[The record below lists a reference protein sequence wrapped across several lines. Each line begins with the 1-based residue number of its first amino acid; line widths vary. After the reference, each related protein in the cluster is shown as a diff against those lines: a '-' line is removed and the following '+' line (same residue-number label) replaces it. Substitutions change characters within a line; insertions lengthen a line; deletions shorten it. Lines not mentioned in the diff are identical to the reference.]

1 MTLPPKNAAKD
12 KPLSQAALDALR
24 EAEAR
29 EKAQKGAAPLPKE
42 QGGRKDGLE
51 PTRYGDWEQKGR
63 ISDF

>member
-1 MTLPPKNAAKD
+1 MTQPPKNAAKD
-12 KPLSQAALDALR
+12 KPLPQAALDALR

-29 EKAQKGAAPLPKE
+29 ETAQKETAALPKE
-42 QGGRKDGLE
+42 QGGRKEGLE